1 MIKIDIFFILLGL
14 CLGFFVVYVTTPA
27 PKIVMKYP
35 TIDNIQDTTY
45 VDENGVCYKY
55 YAIEV
60 PCKSNY
66 TESRVGLK
74 GMVTNSKKP

>member
-60 PCKSNY
+60 SCAN
-66 TESRVGLK
+66 L
-74 GMVTNSKKP
+74 KKP